1 MIITKQEQEKKVLEP
16 AVNCRRQSFV
26 FDLFKGRDASMESYK
41 LTSFLVVLL
50 SDPLLLWDDSPFPS
64 LIKIFYLL

>member
-26 FDLFKGRDASMESYK
+26 FDLFKGRDASMESY
-41 LTSFLVVLL
+41 
-50 SDPLLLWDDSPFPS
+50 
-64 LIKIFYLL
+64 